1 MRYFF
6 KTGISLANMKKCSRA
21 MERYCHSKIFF
32 LCFEFVVQLLLLKNK
47 KSAISLE
54 LWLDCT
60 FICICLLM
68 IHMFE
73 IQILCQR
80 VSWNSSM
87 WQYYLTMAQRA
98 NASSWRIPAKGGRE
112 GRISLCGSSLLFFFQ
127 SSSLP
132 CLVAFCHFPKCEDL
146 SS

>member
-6 KTGISLANMKKCSRA
+6 KTGISLANTKKCSRA

-54 LWLDCT
+54 LWLDST

-98 NASSWRIPAKGGRE
+98 NASSLE
-112 GRISLCGSSLLFFFQ
+112 NSSKRRKRRKDFFMRKQFALLFSEQQLTVF
-127 SSSLP
+127 SRVLSLP
-132 CLVAFCHFPKCEDL
+132 KM
-146 SS
+146 